1 MFLQR
6 ILTLTIKE
14 FHQLRRDKKM
24 YPLLFI
30 APIIQLVIIGYAAN
44 FDIKNNPTGVL
55 DQDRTQLSRQFVEAF
70 SQNEYFNVIYRV
82 ESRKQMTRLL
92 DEGRIRVGIDIP
104 VDFQKNLKK
113 GAVSQV
119 QLFVDGTESNGATIA
134 LIYANIIGQ
143 RFSSKLI
150 LEHIDTSAFNAG
162 DFLGTWRRDIGK
174 ATIIEDEVR
183 IWYNPELLS
192 SYFFIPGVICML
204 LLIVT
209 PGLTAMS
216 MTREKEAGTME
227 QLFSTPAST
236 VQIIL
241 GKITP
246 FIIIGLLDVAFIVTA
261 GVLIFQVPLKG
272 SLFLLFIFSF
282 LFLFSTFGLGIFIS
296 TITRTQE
303 QSMIITFFF
312 VLTMILL
319 SGIIF
324 PIENMPEIFRHIT
337 HLMPIRYF
345 AIIVRSIF
353 LKGAGIE
360 VLWDQG
366 LWLLFLGLAIFTVSV
381 IKFKKKI

>member
-6 ILTLTIKE
+6 IITLTIKE
-14 FHQLRRDKKM
+14 FHQLKRDKKM

-30 APIIQLVIIGYAAN
+30 APIIQLIIIGYASN

-55 DQDRTQLSRQFVEAF
+55 DQDRTQMSRRFVEAF

-82 ESRKQMTRLL
+82 ENRKQLTRLM
-92 DEGRIRVGIDIP
+92 DEGKIRVGIDIP

-113 GAVSQV
+113 GSSSQV
-119 QLFVDGTESNGATIA
+119 QLFIDGTESNGATIA
-134 LIYANIIGQ
+134 LIYASIIGQ
-143 RFSSKLI
+143 QFSSNLI
-150 LEHIDTSAFNAG
+150 LNHIDTAAFNSG

-174 ATIIEDEVR
+174 SSIIEDEVR

-192 SYFFIPGVICML
+192 TYFFIPGVICML

-216 MTREKEAGTME
+216 MTKEKEAGTME

-241 GKITP
+241 GKIAP
-246 FIIIGLLDVAFIVTA
+246 YIVIGLLDVAFIVTA

-272 SLFLLFIFSF
+272 SLLLLFAFSF

-303 QSMIITFFF
+303 QAMIITFFF
-312 VLTMILL
+312 ILTMILL

-353 LKGAGIE
+353 LKGAGID

-381 IKFKKKI
+381 IKFKKKV